1 MFQSMHRSRKGES
14 IVITA
19 PTTMGTDHEEILL
32 TEMEEGETEVN
43 LTKTEMIRD
52 NLTKDETGNQISIK
66 IPNDL
71 MIDRDSRKENGKNL
85 GSLVADPPNCLN

>member
-1 MFQSMHRSRKGES
+1 M
-14 IVITA
+14 ITA
-19 PTTMGTDHEEILL
+19 PTTMETDHEEILL
-32 TEMEEGETEVN
+32 TEMEEGETEVIRDN
-43 LTKTEMIRD
+43 LTETEMIRD

-85 GSLVADPPNCLN
+85 GSLVADPPNCHN